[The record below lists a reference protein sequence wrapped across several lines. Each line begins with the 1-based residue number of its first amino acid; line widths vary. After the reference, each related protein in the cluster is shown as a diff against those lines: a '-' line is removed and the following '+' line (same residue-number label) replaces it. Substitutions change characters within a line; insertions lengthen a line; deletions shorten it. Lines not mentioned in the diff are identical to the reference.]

1 MKREE
6 TSPSKPVWFASLRRS
21 DWMKTARLDFYTT
34 LEAKHTE
41 TCQLNVTIISLCD
54 YACLVFDKVTVQ
66 LYTIHKQRCHVNACN
81 GHFEQ
86 TQAKHTRWDK
96 EREGSNIYV
105 ASDGSEHRHSGAK
118 AVHQNIIKILSWK
131 YTWQSHI
138 RFNSSACL
146 RNMSSPPSGTRFR
159 RPLVIKR
166 SMILLEIAVEVLNH
180 SIDSNL
186 LNRFSKKIHIGS
198 FRKVIRFHSTF
209 PISVVK
215 MLFKIFE
222 SNNRPETECFTFFK
236 TFSFMFTRR
245 ISCSFETTEGE

>member
-1 MKREE
+1 M
-6 TSPSKPVWFASLRRS
+6 S
-21 DWMKTARLDFYTT
+21 
-34 LEAKHTE
+34 TE
-41 TCQLNVTIISLCD
+41 CNHHFTMWH

-86 TQAKHTRWDK
+86 TQAKHTRWNK

-118 AVHQNIIKILSWK
+118 SVHQNIIKILSWK
-131 YTWQSHI
+131 STWQSHI

-166 SMILLEIAVEVLNH
+166 LMILLEIAVEVLNH
-180 SIDSNL
+180 SIDSDL
-186 LNRFSKKIHIGS
+186 LNRFSNKIHIGS

-215 MLFKIFE
+215 MLFKSLNQITDQKLAV
-222 SNNRPETECFTFFK
+222 SH
-236 TFSFMFTRR
+236 FSKHFLLCSPGER